1 MRCWDFRNFA
11 GIFVTG
17 YDNRRNAYPPPMIP
31 STLGA
36 KYLEGGVGMRIKS
49 TQDLA
54 TGLLFIAVGLAALW
68 IGADYP
74 MGTAQRPG
82 TGVLP
87 RILAWCL
94 IGTGA
99 LLWLKAVLVEGP
111 SLTRWAWRPVI
122 MISLATVAFALLV
135 DRFGLVVAMLVSMT
149 LAALGTPQTRWLE
162 YAVFTLLM
170 VAIGVGMFIYGLRMP
185 IPIWPK
191 DLPGALSWN

>member
-1 MRCWDFRNFA
+1 
-11 GIFVTG
+11 
-17 YDNRRNAYPPPMIP
+17 
-31 STLGA
+31 
-36 KYLEGGVGMRIKS
+36 MRIRS

-54 TGLLFIAVGLAALW
+54 TGVLFIGVGLAALW
-68 IGADYP
+68 IGAGYP
-74 MGTAQRPG
+74 VGTAQRPG

-99 LLWLKAVLVEGP
+99 LLWLKALLVKGP
-111 SLTRWAWRPVI
+111 GLTRWAWRPVI

-135 DRFGLVVAMLVSMT
+135 DRFGLVVAMLLSMT
-149 LAALGTPQTRWLE
+149 LAALGTSQTRWLE
-162 YAVFTLLM
+162 YAGFTLVM

-191 DLPGALSWN
+191 DVPGALSWN

>member
-1 MRCWDFRNFA
+1 
-11 GIFVTG
+11 
-17 YDNRRNAYPPPMIP
+17 
-31 STLGA
+31 
-36 KYLEGGVGMRIKS
+36 MRIKS

-54 TGLLFIAVGLAALW
+54 TGVLFIGVGLAALW

-74 MGTAQRPG
+74 VGTPQRPG

-99 LLWLKAVLVEGP
+99 LLWVKAVLVEGP
-111 SLTRWAWRPVI
+111 GLTRWAWRPVI

-149 LAALGTPQTRWLE
+149 LAALGTPQTRWRE
-162 YAVFTLLM
+162 YTIFAAIM

-191 DLPGALSWN
+191 DLPGVLSGS

>member
-1 MRCWDFRNFA
+1 
-11 GIFVTG
+11 
-17 YDNRRNAYPPPMIP
+17 
-31 STLGA
+31 
-36 KYLEGGVGMRIKS
+36 MRIKS
-49 TQDLA
+49 SKDFA
-54 TGLLFIAVGLAALW
+54 TALLFIAIGLGAYY
-68 IGADYP
+68 IGASYN
-74 MGTAQRPG
+74 MGTPQRPG

-99 LLWLKAVLVEGP
+99 LLWVKAVLVEGP
-111 SLTRWAWRPVI
+111 GLTRWAWRPVI

-149 LAALGTPQTRWLE
+149 LAALGTPQTRWRE
-162 YAVFTLLM
+162 YTIFAAIM

-191 DLPGALSWN
+191 ELPGVLSWS